1 MCLRGKQ
8 MRFENFE
15 NYEQAVKLLGEEK
28 IAFLKETEKYCH
40 ELYGDAVYGGECI
53 YSLVCKAGRNT
64 GMTVLFSATPYKTE
78 KGDIRYDLGLE
89 EGRYMV
95 CYRSLLERG
104 GVLKLADKLCGLR
117 GATAAKKV
125 LKKDDMIVKKLYET
139 IKDEAEC

>member
-1 MCLRGKQ
+1 

-15 NYEQAVKLLGEEK
+15 NYEQAVELLGEEK
-28 IAFLKETEKYCH
+28 IGVLKEANTHCRD
-40 ELYGDAVYGGECI
+40 LYGEGCI
-53 YSLVCKAGRNT
+53 YSLVRKAGGNT

-139 IKDEAEC
+139 IKDETEC